1 MLVSHT
7 FTLAH
12 LFQILL
18 LYPCSLFTQ
27 IFGDQPPM
35 TTTDLHEDE
44 IAEILKANSSKK
56 LAALPALLLLK
67 LFLFS

>member
-18 LYPCSLFTQ
+18 LYPCSTQ

>member
-18 LYPCSLFTQ
+18 LYPCSPQ